1 MNDMKAGSPIGN
13 KMNDTKTG
21 STFANKMMMLF
32 LLAIGYEWLA
42 SGITKIASGTFVSG
56 LHDEMFG
63 AIKDGG
69 PYSFYAGFLKSVCL
83 PHCTMLG
90 YFIEIGELLTGA
102 AFILI
107 AIMFLIKGSFIK
119 WTAPVGIISSVLSL
133 MLIINIFLF
142 TGSKFFFSTEEP
154 FDETISLDW
163 LMILFSMILVVYFVG
178 VTRMKKLSHK

>member
-1 MNDMKAGSPIGN
+1 MNEN
-13 KMNDTKTG
+13 KPG
-21 STFANKMMMLF
+21 STFANKMLMLF

-42 SGITKIASGTFVSG
+42 SGIDKIASGKFVSG
-56 LHDEMFG
+56 LHEEMLG

-69 PYSFYAGFLKSVCL
+69 PYSFYTGFLKSVAI
-83 PHCTMLG
+83 PNSTALG

-107 AIMFLIKGSFIK
+107 AIMFLVKGSFIS
-119 WTAPVGIISSVLSL
+119 WTAPVGIVSSVLSL
-133 MLIINIFLF
+133 ILIINIFLF

-163 LMILFSMILVVYFVG
+163 LMILFSIILVIYFVG
-178 VTRMKKLSHK
+178 VTRMKKISHK